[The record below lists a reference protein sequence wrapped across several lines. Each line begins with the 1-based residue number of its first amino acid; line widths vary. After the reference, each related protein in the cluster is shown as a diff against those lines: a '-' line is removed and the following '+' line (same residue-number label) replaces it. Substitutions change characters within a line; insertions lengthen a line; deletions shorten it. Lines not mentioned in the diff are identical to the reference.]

1 MYRRDREQQRQ
12 QTRQAGQIQDR
23 DEDDVL
29 RGDKVLQVV
38 LQVETIST
46 DTLPIRYTGAVA
58 RGVRETYEGA
68 LTWARETGGS
78 DGREGVVVVES
89 RGRLWARRL
98 ETREYKTSG

>member
-38 LQVETIST
+38 LQVETILPTPFQS
-46 DTLPIRYTGAVA
+46 DTQA
-58 RGVRETYEGA
+58 RWHAE
-68 LTWARETGGS
+68 S
-78 DGREGVVVVES
+78 GR
-89 RGRLWARRL
+89 R
-98 ETREYKTSG
+98 TRER